1 MSTTPPGWYD
11 DGSGTQRWWDGAA
24 WTEHVHPVQPSP
36 QATVTAAEAGA
47 SEPQAT
53 PSAAQ
58 ALAALDPAAA
68 AAAGIAPVGTTPTTP
83 GYPGS
88 GVTDARAGGYP
99 GGFPVPPAG
108 GAVGAPA
115 GYPGYAPSADPPR
128 RSRLWIVFV
137 VAGVVVIGLIVLAA
151 VFIPRVIGALTAG
164 GASGGDAQRV
174 AVEVV
179 EGYDEAWSQ
188 ADCELYFRTT
198 TESFR
203 EALELADCAA
213 FEAEAERF
221 GAATDEY
228 EIQVD
233 SVEQADGVITV
244 YTTESFLTLADETGE
259 PLADPE
265 PVASPYEYTLVR
277 ADGGWAIDD
286 VW

>member
-1 MSTTPPGWYD
+1 MTTTPPGWYD
-11 DGSGTQRWWDGAA
+11 DGSGTQRWWDGSA
-24 WTEHVHPVQPSP
+24 WTEHVQPAPQGTPV
-36 QATVTAAEAGA
+36 ATEAAPEA
-47 SEPQAT
+47 PAT

-58 ALAALDPAAA
+58 ALADLDPAAA
-68 AAAGIAPVGTTPTTP
+68 AAAGIAPAGTTPSTP
-83 GYPGS
+83 GYPATGA
-88 GVTDARAGGYP
+88 TDAPVGGYP
-99 GGFPVPPAG
+99 GGFPVPPAA
-108 GAVGAPA
+108 GATGAPA
-115 GYPGYAPSADPPR
+115 EYPGYAPPADPPA

-137 VAGVVVIGLIVLAA
+137 VVGVVVIGLIVLAA

-164 GASGGDAQRV
+164 GASSGGDAERV

-179 EGYDEAWSQ
+179 EAYDEAWSE

-203 EALELADCAA
+203 EALDLTDCAA

-244 YTTESFLTLADETGE
+244 HTTESFLTLTDETGE

-286 VW
+286 VY

>member
-11 DGSGTQRWWDGAA
+11 DGSGTQRWWDGVA
-24 WTEHVHPVQPSP
+24 WTQHVQPAP
-36 QATVTAAEAGA
+36 QVTASAVDASVSGPPAVPSAAEA
-47 SEPQAT
+47 
-53 PSAAQ
+53 
-58 ALAALDPAAA
+58 LAGLDPAAA
-68 AAAGIAPVGTTPTTP
+68 AAAGIAPAGTMPTTP
-83 GYPGS
+83 GYPG
-88 GVTDARAGGYP
+88 GGATDAAVGGYP
-99 GGFPVPPAG
+99 GGFPAGPAS
-108 GAVGAPA
+108 GAIGAPA
-115 GYPGYAPSADPPR
+115 GYPGHAPAAEPPR

-137 VAGVVVIGLIVLAA
+137 VVGVVVIGLIVLAA

-164 GASGGDAQRV
+164 GASSGGEAERV

-179 EGYDEAWSQ
+179 EAYDEAWSD

-203 EALELADCAA
+203 EALELPDCAA

-244 YTTESFLTLADETGE
+244 YTTESFLTLTDETGE

-277 ADGGWAIDD
+277 SNGGWAIDD
-286 VW
+286 VY

>member
-11 DGSGTQRWWDGAA
+11 DGSGTMRWWDGAA
-24 WTEHVHPVQPSP
+24 WTQHVQPAP
-36 QATVTAAEAGA
+36 PATPVATEAAPEA
-47 SEPQAT
+47 PAT

-58 ALAALDPAAA
+58 ALADPDPAAA
-68 AAAGIAPVGTTPTTP
+68 AAAGIAPAGTTPTTP

-88 GVTDARAGGYP
+88 GATDAPVGGYP
-99 GGFPVPPAG
+99 GGFPVPPAS

-115 GYPGYAPSADPPR
+115 GYPGYAPPADPPR

-137 VAGVVVIGLIVLAA
+137 VVGVVVIGLIVLAA

-164 GASGGDAQRV
+164 GAGNGGDAERL

-179 EGYDEAWSQ
+179 EAYDRAWSD
-188 ADCELYFRTT
+188 ADCVVYFAST
-198 TESFR
+198 TETFR
-203 EALELADCAA
+203 EALDLTDCAA

-233 SVEQADGVITV
+233 SVEQADGVMTV
-244 YTTESFLTLADETGE
+244 YTTESFITLTDEAGE

-277 ADGGWAIDD
+277 ANGGWAIDD